1 MAAAPRLPV
10 RAVNLGGWLVTEGWI
25 LPSLFDGIPNHDLL
39 DGTQLQFK
47 SVTQNA
53 YVAAENGGGA
63 GLVENRPQASG
74 WETFKLWRINEV
86 TFNFKVF
93 GNQFVGVQ
101 SDGSLV
107 ATAAVPR
114 RPERF
119 RLVRSPSDQYR
130 MRIMAPN
137 GLFLEL
143 CTTRTIF
150 ANWATSGCSQAR
162 KSKEMVL
169 EVPCGLLVEPVSS
182 ARKPVVVY
190 LLLCAWD
197 IAIDILLVRFL
208 FSMVAV
214 VPSLE

>member
-1 MAAAPRLPV
+1 
-10 RAVNLGGWLVTEGWI
+10 
-25 LPSLFDGIPNHDLL
+25 
-39 DGTQLQFK
+39 
-47 SVTQNA
+47 
-53 YVAAENGGGA
+53 
-63 GLVENRPQASG
+63 RPQASG

-137 GLFLEL
+137 GLFLEVKIIRN
-143 CTTRTIF
+143 TTAYRKFILPHMHPLSKHIRT
-150 ANWATSGCSQAR
+150 C
-162 KSKEMVL
+162 
-169 EVPCGLLVEPVSS
+169 
-182 ARKPVVVY
+182 
-190 LLLCAWD
+190 
-197 IAIDILLVRFL
+197 
-208 FSMVAV
+208 
-214 VPSLE
+214 

>member
-137 GLFLEL
+137 GLFLE
-143 CTTRTIF
+143 IMEIY
-150 ANWATSGCSQAR
+150 G
-162 KSKEMVL
+162 
-169 EVPCGLLVEPVSS
+169 
-182 ARKPVVVY
+182 VVTGGDY
-190 LLLCAWD
+190 QHYQ
-197 IAIDILLVRFL
+197 
-208 FSMVAV
+208 M
-214 VPSLE
+214 